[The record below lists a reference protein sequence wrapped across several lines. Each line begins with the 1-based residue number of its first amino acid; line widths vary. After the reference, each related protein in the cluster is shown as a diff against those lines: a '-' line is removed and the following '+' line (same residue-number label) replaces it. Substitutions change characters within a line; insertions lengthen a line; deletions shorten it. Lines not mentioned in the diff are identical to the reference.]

1 VTVLIELSRIHPHW
15 DVMPPFVMD
24 VRATDDPRDL
34 VHRAAQALTEGKLV
48 AFPTES
54 VYGLAAR
61 ALDSRAVSRLVA
73 VKRRKSGHPIA
84 LAIRSLS
91 EAIDYVPD
99 MSPLARRLAR
109 RCWPGPV
116 TLVLDDSHPASLI
129 GRLPPDVREVVSPAG
144 SVGLRVPGHSVIL
157 DVLHMIAGPLALS
170 SANRGGE
177 GDSRTAD
184 EVVEALRDDVDLVFD
199 DGPTR
204 YGQPSSVVRVTG
216 NEYTVLR
223 AGVVPEKA
231 IRRLTCPAIVFVCTG
246 NTCRSPMAEW
256 LCRKLLAQRLGCP
269 IDALEER
276 GAIVVSAGIAA
287 LGGGRAADEAVRVM
301 AARDLDLSQH
311 ETQPL
316 SDSLVRHADV
326 IFAMTQSHRQGIVLQ
341 WPEAAERT
349 RLLSLSDADI
359 PDPIGGPIDRYERC
373 AQRIQCELESRLD
386 ELARLVAP
394 S

>member
-1 VTVLIELSRIHPHW
+1 
-15 DVMPPFVMD
+15 MD
-24 VRATDDPRDL
+24 VGATEDPRDL
-34 VHRAAQALTEGKLV
+34 VHRAAQALAEGKLV

-61 ALDSRAVSRLVA
+61 ALDCRAVSRLVA
-73 VKRRKSGHPIA
+73 VKQRKSGHPIA
-84 LAIRSLS
+84 LAIRSLA

-109 RCWPGPV
+109 RCWPGPI
-116 TLVLDDSHPASLI
+116 TLVLDGSHPASLI
-129 GRLPPDVREVVSPAG
+129 SRLPPDVQGVISPTK

-157 DVLHMIAGPLALS
+157 DVLQMIAGPLALS

-177 GDSRTAD
+177 SDSRTAT
-184 EVVEALRDDVDLVFD
+184 EVVESLRDDVDLVFD

-204 YGQPSSVVRVTG
+204 YGQPSSVIQVTG
-216 NEYTVLR
+216 NQLKILR
-223 AGVVPEKA
+223 AGIVPEKA
-231 IRRLTCPAIVFVCTG
+231 IRRLSCPVIVFVCTG

-256 LCRKLLAQRLGCP
+256 LCRKMLAQRLGCP
-269 IDALEER
+269 IDGLEEQ
-276 GAIVVSAGIAA
+276 GAMVVSAGIAA
-287 LGGGRAADEAVRVM
+287 LGGGRAADEAVQVM
-301 AARDLDLSQH
+301 APRELDLSQH

-349 RLLSLSDADI
+349 RLLSPSDTDI
-359 PDPIGGPIDRYERC
+359 PDPIGGPLERYERC
-373 AQRIQCELESRLD
+373 AQRIQRELESRLE
-386 ELARLVAP
+386 ELTRLVAP